1 MVGILTFHWADDYG
15 AMLQAYALKR
25 QLELLGEEVEL
36 VPYAPLKLTGR
47 YRLIPICAEYRNGK
61 LRYFVH
67 RYMAKQN
74 LLMGRAF
81 WERRWNMRQFRRAY
95 LTPRRAVKSAEKISL
110 QKYKTVF
117 VGSDQVWNPEITV
130 GLDDAYTGSIPQ
142 RGSCRLA
149 AYGASM
155 GGAALSEADRRKFAA
170 HVGNGF
176 SAVSLREKID
186 VESVEQMLGRS
197 ITDVLDPVLL
207 LDHSEWERIG
217 KAPSEQGYILLYLT
231 EFNLPLLRCAQ
242 ALSRQ
247 TGGKLISVS
256 KPTVLR
262 SGGADAIQGIEER
275 AEGGPAEFFGWLQN
289 ADCVLTNSFHGTAFS
304 VLLEKDFLSFRHN
317 TRSVRQEDLLCKLGL
332 EACLVEEVRPDEA
345 RAIWANTDWGAARAC
360 LRRERERSKRF
371 ILENI

>member
-1 MVGILTFHWADDYG
+1 M
-15 AMLQAYALKR
+15 
-25 QLELLGEEVEL
+25 
-36 VPYAPLKLTGR
+36 
-47 YRLIPICAEYRNGK
+47 
-61 LRYFVH
+61 
-67 RYMAKQN
+67 
-74 LLMGRAF
+74 
-81 WERRWNMRQFRRAY
+81 
-95 LTPRRAVKSAEKISL
+95 
-110 QKYKTVF
+110 
-117 VGSDQVWNPEITV
+117 
-130 GLDDAYTGSIPQ
+130 
-142 RGSCRLA
+142 
-149 AYGASM
+149 
-155 GGAALSEADRRKFAA
+155 
-170 HVGNGF
+170 
-176 SAVSLREKID
+176 
-186 VESVEQMLGRS
+186 
-197 ITDVLDPVLL
+197 
-207 LDHSEWERIG
+207 
-217 KAPSEQGYILLYLT
+217 LYLT

-256 KPTVLR
+256 KPAVLR

-345 RAIWANTDWGAARAC
+345 QAIWANTDWGAARAR